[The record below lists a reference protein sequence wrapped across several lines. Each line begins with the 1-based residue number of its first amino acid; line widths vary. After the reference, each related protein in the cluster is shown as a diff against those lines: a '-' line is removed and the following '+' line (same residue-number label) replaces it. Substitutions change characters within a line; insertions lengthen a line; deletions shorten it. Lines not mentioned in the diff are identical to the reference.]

1 MDGNYEWQK
10 FSANKRIEGYRR
22 QADAHRQAKQ
32 NGAAGKENRLAVGKV
47 GFAFAVGIAL
57 LVIGFMLT
65 GCQFGAVPKAAAK
78 SDGSSETGMAERIRF
93 HDQLWA
99 DKEARSA
106 IPAKAGSGSQP
117 QTGMSMAERIRFQDA
132 RDQLR
137 AGSETSRAEL
147 ASVNIQK
154 GRSMADRIRFQDTR
168 DQLWAHSAGHA
179 GTKIQNDRSMADRI
193 RFQDKLDQQR

>member
-1 MDGNYEWQK
+1 MNGNYEWQK

-32 NGAAGKENRLAVGKV
+32 NVAAEKENRFAVGKI

-65 GCQFGAVPKAAAK
+65 GCQLGAVPKAAAK
-78 SDGSSETGMAERIRF
+78 SDGSGETSMAERIRF

-106 IPAKAGSGSQP
+106 VAAFAGARSKLE
-117 QTGMSMAERIRFQDA
+117 TGMSMAERIRFQDE

-137 AGSETSRAEL
+137 AGSETSPAEL
-147 ASVNIQK
+147 AGVSIQT
-154 GRSMADRIRFQDTR
+154 GRSMADRIRFQDER
-168 DQLWAHSAGHA
+168 DQPSAHGAGITA
-179 GTKIQNDRSMADRI
+179 TNSQQVRSMADRI
-193 RFQDKLDQQR
+193 HFQDMLDQQP